1 MFAVEIELPV
11 EIVKEK
17 KERLEEEEEVEQQI
31 RKSTIMEL
39 QICAFRFRTVWYFEL
54 YLWVQ
59 GIFQIMMSTG
69 MRKELQ
75 KPDFKKS
82 NDWLTA

>member
-39 QICAFRFRTVWYFEL
+39 QICAFRFRIV
-54 YLWVQ
+54 
-59 GIFQIMMSTG
+59 
-69 MRKELQ
+69 
-75 KPDFKKS
+75 
-82 NDWLTA
+82 